1 LINAVLHVIKLE
13 GRQHG
18 QSEAGTWA
26 GSIGDGQQ

>member
-18 QSEAGTWA
+18 TSPGAWA
-26 GSIGDGQQ
+26 GSIGDGH